1 MADGIDVQRRALP
14 LLVAAV
20 GISMFGD
27 LLAFVPI
34 ALHLQEA
41 TGSGIV
47 VALMFVALWSPMFF
61 LAAPAGLLVDRHEPR
76 RVLLFAVLAQA
87 VVASV
92 LAFTSGTVAILALTA
107 LLGAGGAFAQPAEF
121 ALIPSVADGDVHRA
135 NSYVETARGLGF
147 GLGPFAGGLLAAA
160 GGMKLGLLV
169 DAASFL
175 FVAAVS
181 LVLPC
186 YSCAAE
192 TREAVGRARDGLVFL
207 ARDRTLRLVLGVGF
221 VSLLFM
227 TAVAPAEVFFA
238 KDVLGAGD
246 LGYGLMLGAW
256 TVGMTL
262 GGLVLARRVGGAATA
277 LVAIVAQS
285 VGLLV

>member
-76 RVLLFAVLAQA
+76 RILLFAVLAQA

-121 ALIPSVADGDVHRA
+121 APIPSVARGDVRRELVRGDGTRPRLRSRPVGGRVAGSGGWDEARA
-135 NSYVETARGLGF
+135 ARRCGELRLRRRRGASAPVLHVRRSNARG
-147 GLGPFAGGLLAAA
+147 
-160 GGMKLGLLV
+160 
-169 DAASFL
+169 
-175 FVAAVS
+175 
-181 LVLPC
+181 
-186 YSCAAE
+186 
-192 TREAVGRARDGLVFL
+192 GR
-207 ARDRTLRLVLGVGF
+207 
-221 VSLLFM
+221 
-227 TAVAPAEVFFA
+227 P
-238 KDVLGAGD
+238 GA
-246 LGYGLMLGAW
+246 
-256 TVGMTL
+256 
-262 GGLVLARRVGGAATA
+262 
-277 LVAIVAQS
+277 
-285 VGLLV
+285 